1 MADRKA
7 ELERKKAKLQAMR
20 EEKEKRR
27 REKELK
33 ESEEAQPS
41 PRSRDQRTEID
52 EMLSSLGVAPVNE
65 VMSSLSSVSS
75 LPAEQSANSTPDQ
88 SLQPTF
94 SPSPP
99 RRGRKKATLV
109 AVSVQAT
116 DIPPKELVTYC
127 KQTQTNQSTP
137 ERGVRELSEEE
148 KQMIVLSQEFHKFF
162 DSSTR
167 IVERALSENVDLFV
181 DYTGAAESEDNMDD
195 KSGMKVSLNRVFYD
209 ERWSRHRCVMCLDWS
224 PQFPELLAAGYHNN
238 EESPHDPDGVVLVW
252 NTKFKKTTPEYVFH
266 CQSPVT
272 SVAFARFHPNL
283 LVGGTYSGQVVL
295 WDNRSPKRTPVQR
308 SPLSATS
315 HTHPVFCLSVV
326 GTPNAHSLVSVSTD
340 GKMCA
345 WSLDML
351 AMPQD
356 ALELQHRQGR
366 AVAATCMAF
375 PQPQADI
382 SSFLLG
388 SEEGNVYSVSRHSS
402 RAGVVETYEGHTAPV
417 TALNCHSSYGSM
429 DFSHLFVTS
438 SLDWTVKL
446 WSLKENKPLY
456 SFEDNGD
463 YVYDVAWSPVHPA
476 VFATVDGTGRLD
488 IWNLNQDTEEPT
500 ASVVLEGSPALN
512 RVSWTQS
519 GLHLTVGDDE
529 GKIWVYDV
537 GEALALP
544 RVDEWANFA
553 HTLHEL
559 KQTQLDQDM
568 DRMNMMGLGVKTD
581 AGLSSMAPGVARSQQ
596 LIFLS

>member
-52 EMLSSLGVAPVNE
+52 EMLSSLGVAPVNA
-65 VMSSLSSVSS
+65 MSSLSSVSS

-99 RRGRKKATLV
+99 RRGRKKANLV

-116 DIPPKELVTYC
+116 DIPPKEVVTYC

-137 ERGVRELSEEE
+137 ERGDEYNLNPGLEWDDEFTAMCINQVFSNAVRELSEEE
-148 KQMIVLSQEFHKFF
+148 KQMIVLSQEFQNFF

-181 DYTGAAESEDNMDD
+181 DYTGATELDDNVDD
-195 KSGMKVSLNRVFYD
+195 KSGMKVSLNRVFFD
-209 ERWSRHRCVMCLDWS
+209 ERWSRRRCVMCLDWS

-308 SPLSATS
+308 SPLSASS

-417 TALNCHSSYGSM
+417 TALNCHSSYGSI

-446 WSLKENKPLY
+446 WS
-456 SFEDNGD
+456 
-463 YVYDVAWSPVHPA
+463 
-476 VFATVDGTGRLD
+476 
-488 IWNLNQDTEEPT
+488 
-500 ASVVLEGSPALN
+500 
-512 RVSWTQS
+512 
-519 GLHLTVGDDE
+519 
-529 GKIWVYDV
+529 
-537 GEALALP
+537 
-544 RVDEWANFA
+544 
-553 HTLHEL
+553 
-559 KQTQLDQDM
+559 
-568 DRMNMMGLGVKTD
+568 VKVKR
-581 AGLSSMAPGVARSQQ
+581 P
-596 LIFLS
+596 